1 MRRRHDDLVSQT
13 SLADAAPPKRSRTK
27 RRARISPE
35 RRSEVARRRHSGDV
49 GMDGPR
55 SAQTGPAIRVSHD
68 EVQPAVRVARDFIA
82 GARNRREH
90 GDLQLHG
97 CDPDSVSAGWRS
109 AIAGRAELAGKDDA
123 WRFRHAR
130 DERRHVRRPEGGY
143 GSWHFPLPGLRM
155 NTPHA
160 RDIGFLPDSAMSG
173 ASVAED
179 HRPPIF

>member
-1 MRRRHDDLVSQT
+1 MRRCHDDLVSQA
-13 SLADAAPPKRSRTK
+13 SLANAAPPKRSRTK

-35 RRSEVARRRHSGDV
+35 RRSEVARRRRRGARRGAIRCTPRAGKSSVGARRYSSDV

-55 SAQTGPAIRVSHD
+55 SAQPGPAIHVSHD

-97 CDPDSVSAGWRS
+97 CDPDSVPAGWRS
-109 AIAGRAELAGKDDA
+109 AIAGRAELAGEDDT

-130 DERRHVRRPEGGY
+130 DERRHVRRPEGGH
-143 GSWHFPLPGLRM
+143 GSWHFPLPSLRAA
-155 NTPHA
+155 PKK
-160 RDIGFLPDSAMSG
+160 
-173 ASVAED
+173 
-179 HRPPIF
+179 